1 MTSSCYFVLLSA
13 YLCPPLDCKTG
24 ERTLLIHILSWN
36 IVGIQLTYWINEG
49 RKEDELEEF
58 KSTEQGNSG
67 TIERSVNV
75 LYNPGILEKLCR
87 LKKNKVPERPAPSPV
102 SRVRTAVEEAP
113 L

>member
-1 MTSSCYFVLLSA
+1 M
-13 YLCPPLDCKTG
+13 
-24 ERTLLIHILSWN
+24 
-36 IVGIQLTYWINEG
+36 GIQLTYWINEG

-87 LKKNKVPERPAPSPV
+87 LKKNKVTYHFETMPAFDLLGLLCTMSKPG
-102 SRVRTAVEEAP
+102 AADE
-113 L
+113 